1 MPSLSWPRL
10 TSRVFFAAARRSAS
24 PWASTAQ
31 IAART
36 VTRNWLVV

>member
-1 MPSLSWPRL
+1 MPSLSWPTL
-10 TSRVFFAAARRSAS
+10 TSRVVLAAARRSAS
-24 PWASTAQ
+24 PVASTAQ